1 MISSTLSH
9 TPVIRQ
15 TSHRS
20 IRTKFLKSRKSKAK
34 SCQCVTSSMIAG
46 NSRIMV
52 DADTAPTRPTTTSM
66 FGMTAASTTGT
77 LEIHTT
83 SDNKPSHFNFIVRK
97 LDQLIDDDCSNF
109 LKSYTGCKLST
120 PSPT

>member
-1 MISSTLSH
+1 MTSFSQSCHWYSLMISSTLSQ

-15 TSHRS
+15 TSHKS
-20 IRTKFLKSRKSKAK
+20 IRTKFFKSRKSKAK
-34 SCQCVTSSMIAG
+34 SSQYVTSSMIGG

-77 LEIHTT
+77 HIT
-83 SDNKPSHFNFIVRK
+83 STQPTFRNRKTNFTITVSLSAYVR
-97 LDQLIDDDCSNF
+97 NR
-109 LKSYTGCKLST
+109 
-120 PSPT
+120 